1 MQKKTVM
8 AGILCLCCA
17 TVLVSCKPADGQDEA
32 SSDAFTASM
41 AAEVRPIDSLKVSAK
56 LADGSAVALTWSK
69 VSRAASYT
77 VLRSENG
84 GTDWETLKKL
94 SSSKTSFQ
102 DDTAQLGTDYYYKI
116 QAACEYSRTDL
127 FAYSANEMPDT
138 VEAECEI
145 YTGVGGA
152 FWNDAVTKNKQ
163 ETLGTTMLQYSF
175 GANGKESA
183 EPEGVEIYRGTSEN
197 DLKVLKRGIV
207 KDVSCADYDFGKA
220 YADTDVKQGKSYYY
234 KVRAYA
240 MMNGKEVYGDWSP
253 VIRIRAAEPDGVY
266 TMRLVREPDSY
277 RNNVIVALT
286 SADNKNGV
294 LTLSAGVLSGKLT
307 MKYLVTQDYF
317 TQQSLAKSSGKPKKK
332 PSVQQMKLRVDRYST
347 DGRYYSAVT
356 GDIVLKAQQTVYLE
370 LAPTVSTDKLLPF
383 TDLDRAKVTFN
394 VKYNEGSHP
403 LMLDLKKSKALLEN
417 PAQ

>member
-1 MQKKTVM
+1 M
-8 AGILCLCCA
+8 
-17 TVLVSCKPADGQDEA
+17 
-32 SSDAFTASM
+32 
-41 AAEVRPIDSLKVSAK
+41 
-56 LADGSAVALTWSK
+56 
-69 VSRAASYT
+69 
-77 VLRSENG
+77 
-84 GTDWETLKKL
+84 
-94 SSSKTSFQ
+94 
-102 DDTAQLGTDYYYKI
+102 
-116 QAACEYSRTDL
+116 
-127 FAYSANEMPDT
+127 
-138 VEAECEI
+138 
-145 YTGVGGA
+145 
-152 FWNDAVTKNKQ
+152 
-163 ETLGTTMLQYSF
+163 
-175 GANGKESA
+175 
-183 EPEGVEIYRGTSEN
+183 
-197 DLKVLKRGIV
+197 
-207 KDVSCADYDFGKA
+207 
-220 YADTDVKQGKSYYY
+220 
-234 KVRAYA
+234 
-240 MMNGKEVYGDWSP
+240 
-253 VIRIRAAEPDGVY
+253 IRIRAAEPDGVY

-307 MKYLVTQDYF
+307 MKYLVTKDYF
-317 TQQSLAKSSGKPKKK
+317 TQQSLVKSSGKPKKK

>member
-8 AGILCLCCA
+8 SAILCLFCS
-17 TVLVSCKPADGQDEA
+17 TVLVSCKPAEKQNEV

-56 LADGSAVALTWSK
+56 LADGAEVKLTWSK

-77 VLRSENG
+77 ILRSENG

-94 SSSKTSFQ
+94 SSGETSFQ
-102 DDTAQLGTDYYYKI
+102 DTTAQLGMDYHYKI

-138 VEAECEI
+138 LEAECEI
-145 YTGVGGA
+145 YTGVGSA
-152 FWNDAVTKNKQ
+152 FWDDTVTKSKQ
-163 ETLGTTMLQYSF
+163 ETIGTTLLQYSF
-175 GANGKESA
+175 GADGKGSA
-183 EPEGVEIYRGTSEN
+183 EPEGVEIFRGTSEN
-197 DLKVLKRGIV
+197 NLTVLKRGLV
-207 KDVSCADYDFGKA
+207 KDVSGADYDFGKA

-240 MMNGKEVYGDWSP
+240 MINGKEVYGEWSP
-253 VIRIRAAEPDGVY
+253 VIRIQAAEPDGVY

-317 TQQSLAKSSGKPKKK
+317 TQQSLAEGSGKPKKK
-332 PSVQQMKLRVDRYST
+332 PSAQQMKLMVDRYST
-347 DGRYYSAVT
+347 DGRYYSAIT
-356 GDIVLKAQQTVYLE
+356 GNIVLKAQQTVYLE
-370 LAPTVSTDKLLPF
+370 LAPAGSMDKMLPF
-383 TDLDRAKVTFN
+383 ADLDKAKVTFH

-417 PAQ
+417 LAQ